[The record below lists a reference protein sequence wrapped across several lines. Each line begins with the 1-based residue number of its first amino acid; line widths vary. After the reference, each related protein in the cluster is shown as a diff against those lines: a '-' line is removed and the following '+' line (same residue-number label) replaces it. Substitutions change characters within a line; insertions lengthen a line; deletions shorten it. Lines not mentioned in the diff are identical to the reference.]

1 MDTKI
6 KLSTLWIVIML
17 NLIFADILSI
27 MIELA
32 NKNTLDIIGEDIFT
46 TMAVAAIV
54 TNIPIL
60 MIYLSRALPFKI
72 NRISNITA
80 AFITILYVIGGGSLT
95 LHYVILAGIEVVLL
109 LIILWSSWKWAS
121 EEEKIYHTL

>member
-1 MDTKI
+1 MDIKI

-27 MIELA
+27 MIELV
-32 NKNTLDIIGEDIFT
+32 NKNTLNIIGEDIFT

-60 MIYLSRALPFKI
+60 MIYLSRALPYKI
-72 NRISNITA
+72 NRISNIIA
-80 AFITILYVIGGGSLT
+80 ALITMLYVIGGGSLT
-95 LHYVILAGIEVVLL
+95 PHYVIIAFIEVTLLL
-109 LIILWSSWKWAS
+109 LITWSAWKWTS
-121 EEEKIYHTL
+121 ND

>member
-1 MDTKI
+1 MNIKI
-6 KLSTLWIVIML
+6 KLSTLWIVIMF

-27 MIELA
+27 MIELV
-32 NKNTLDIIGEDIFT
+32 NKNAIDIIGSQVTT
-46 TMAVAAIV
+46 TMAIAAIV

-60 MIYLSRALPFKI
+60 MIYLSRALPYKL
-72 NRISNITA
+72 NRIINILA